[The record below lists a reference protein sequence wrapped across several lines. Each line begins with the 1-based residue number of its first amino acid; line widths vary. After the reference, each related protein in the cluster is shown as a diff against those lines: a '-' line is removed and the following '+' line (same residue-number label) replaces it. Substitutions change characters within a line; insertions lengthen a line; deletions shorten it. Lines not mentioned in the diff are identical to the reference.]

1 MNGAAGV
8 QEADPS
14 FVSDLPPQPVPAEAG
29 RGGQEGGTERSARP
43 RPDITLPGV
52 LRTCPL
58 PSGRGRTL
66 GSTLVMWRSASPVV
80 FSFDF
85 CSPRHA

>member
-1 MNGAAGV
+1 MNGAADV
-8 QEADPS
+8 QEADPPS
-14 FVSDLPPQPVPAEAG
+14 VFDLYYDLPPPDG
-29 RGGQEGGTERSARP
+29 GGQEGVMERSARP

-52 LRTCPL
+52 LRTRPL

-66 GSTLVMWRSASPVV
+66 GSTLVMRRSASPVV